1 MNQTDEELDRDW
13 KPNGRRPQSTI
24 ARSFSQ
30 ELGDI
35 FRIENSIAD
44 LDEKVNKRKQQIT
57 TQTSELEALEARI
70 REMEA
75 RLKGQLPN
83 SAESSS
89 SSSSSSNPNLLRP
102 SGSSPQRTRPAVGN
116 AFAAPTGP
124 PPPPPA
130 KNQGRADVQQQQQ
143 QHKYGGSSRPGT
155 ARQSQQ
161 AVPGALPP
169 TPVGSE
175 GECAPTAHQ
184 HHELPPPPPPHPQP
198 SSSTAEDDSK
208 SINSMASG
216 NTFADFVMVP
226 RLDGDEREQDI

>member
-89 SSSSSSNPNLLRP
+89 NSNLLRP

-116 AFAAPTGP
+116 AFATPTGP

-130 KNQGRADVQQQQQ
+130 KNQSRAEAQQQ

-175 GECAPTAHQ
+175 GECEPTAHQ
-184 HHELPPPPPPHPQP
+184 HHQLPPPPVPLHPRP
-198 SSSTAEDDSK
+198 SSNTTEDDSK

-216 NTFADFVMVP
+216 TTFADYVIVP